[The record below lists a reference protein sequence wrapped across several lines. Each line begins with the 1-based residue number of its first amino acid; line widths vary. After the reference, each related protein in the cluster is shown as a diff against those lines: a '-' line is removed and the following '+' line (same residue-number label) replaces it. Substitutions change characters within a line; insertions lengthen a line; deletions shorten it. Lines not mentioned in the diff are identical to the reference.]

1 MADTV
6 RTTTS
11 IDEVLQNAVSRGDV
25 PGVVAMAANEDGPIY
40 EGAAGVRSVDA
51 DDPISADTMLRVAS
65 MTKMVTTV
73 AALQLVERGA
83 IDLAAPV
90 AAYLPEFA
98 DVQVLEEI
106 GRAHV

>member
-40 EGAAGVRSVDA
+40 EGAAGVRSVARCVCSPTRIPSTGAA
-51 DDPISADTMLRVAS
+51 D
-65 MTKMVTTV
+65 
-73 AALQLVERGA
+73 
-83 IDLAAPV
+83 
-90 AAYLPEFA
+90 
-98 DVQVLEEI
+98 
-106 GRAHV
+106 

>member
-40 EGAAGVRSVDA
+40 EGAAGVRV
-51 DDPISADTMLRVAS
+51 
-65 MTKMVTTV
+65 
-73 AALQLVERGA
+73 
-83 IDLAAPV
+83 
-90 AAYLPEFA
+90 
-98 DVQVLEEI
+98 
-106 GRAHV
+106 GRSPTIRSRATRCCGSRR

>member
-40 EGAAGVRSVDA
+40 EGAAGVRSVES
-51 DDPISADTMLRVAS
+51 DDPITADTMLRVAS
-65 MTKMVTTV
+65 DEQSSTTNSSQSPYV
-73 AALQLVERGA
+73 
-83 IDLAAPV
+83 
-90 AAYLPEFA
+90 
-98 DVQVLEEI
+98 
-106 GRAHV
+106 